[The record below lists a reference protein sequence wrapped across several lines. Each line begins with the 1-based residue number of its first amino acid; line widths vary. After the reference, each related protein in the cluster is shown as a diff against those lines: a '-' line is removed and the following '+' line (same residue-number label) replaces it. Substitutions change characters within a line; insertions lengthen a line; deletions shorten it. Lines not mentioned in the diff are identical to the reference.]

1 MVFRLRSEMH
11 VRGQTTIVRGHATL
25 ARLSEVI
32 RGVSLHSLGDALDN
46 LGYAPRELA
55 HRGYRWT
62 VVDFSGTLSQTPIPI
77 IIIAAIRVPPAMDAT
92 QLDTNTKLMH
102 MYDADRT
109 CYLAVLGTAP
119 D

>member
-1 MVFRLRSEMH
+1 VIISGSGLSVNLVGAEPGLKFRADQVRLRSEMH
-11 VRGQTTIVRGHATL
+11 VRGQTTVVRGHATL

-62 VVDFSGTLSQTPIPI
+62 VVDFSGTLSHVGYPYNNNALQLRLCRPI
-77 IIIAAIRVPPAMDAT
+77 AKEQR
-92 QLDTNTKLMH
+92 
-102 MYDADRT
+102 
-109 CYLAVLGTAP
+109 
-119 D
+119 